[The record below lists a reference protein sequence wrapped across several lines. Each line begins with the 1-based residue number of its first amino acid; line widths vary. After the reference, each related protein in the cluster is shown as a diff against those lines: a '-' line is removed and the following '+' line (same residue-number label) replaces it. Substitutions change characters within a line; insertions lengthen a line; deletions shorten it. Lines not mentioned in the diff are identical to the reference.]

1 MLVLPGP
8 LAGARLGGGDWEC
21 WCSQDLPLGL
31 GSREDSGC
39 WCSHD
44 LPQGLGSEEGTW
56 GAGALRSSP
65 RCGGQRHL
73 FRWTFHVYMETAFTQ
88 TN

>member
-65 RCGGQRHL
+65 RY
-73 FRWTFHVYMETAFTQ
+73 VETAFTQ